1 MLNIVLFGPPGAGK
15 GTQAARLIEKYGF
28 HHISTGEVIRE
39 EIRQGSPLGLSVKG
53 FIDKGQLAPDALVID
68 LIADYV
74 SKHKESKGNIFDGFP
89 RTTPQAEAFDKIMEQ
104 HGTPVNLMLAI
115 GYPLALPVAASF
127 DEADAAA
134 CGYALVAPIAVG
146 GTLTLSVATS
156 EGGTRDVPLT
166 LPAAG
171 RGLHIL
177 AAAAVPARS
186 VPAAA

>member
-74 SKHKESKGNIFDGFP
+74 SKHKESKGNIFVP
-89 RTTPQAEAFDKIMEQ
+89 S
-104 HGTPVNLMLAI
+104 
-115 GYPLALPVAASF
+115 AARSIR
-127 DEADAAA
+127 
-134 CGYALVAPIAVG
+134 CLKSRMRR
-146 GTLTLSVATS
+146 LSVS
-156 EGGTRDVPLT
+156 GSCLLIFD
-166 LPAAG
+166 
-171 RGLHIL
+171 
-177 AAAAVPARS
+177 AVIQNRVRACSLKICERRL
-186 VPAAA
+186 